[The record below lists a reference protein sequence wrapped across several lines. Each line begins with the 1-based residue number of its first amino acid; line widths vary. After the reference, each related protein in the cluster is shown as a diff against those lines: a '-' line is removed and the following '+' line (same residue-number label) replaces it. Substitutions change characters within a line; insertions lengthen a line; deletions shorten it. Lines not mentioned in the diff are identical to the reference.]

1 MAALRK
7 KEMHKNFVLGIVSG
21 KDQLEPDKQTETWS
35 YLGYLWK
42 RVVGVEVK

>member
-21 KDQLEPDKQTETWS
+21 KDQLEPDKQTET
-35 YLGYLWK
+35 
-42 RVVGVEVK
+42 